1 MALLWC
7 SSMSLMTLLEKGIDG
22 DTNVFIE
29 VPIAANDGY
38 NDCCDMFGITCQ
50 KEDSSC
56 VASVV
61 C

>member
-1 MALLWC
+1 M
-7 SSMSLMTLLEKGIDG
+7 GIQ
-22 DTNVFIE
+22 NVFIE

>member
-1 MALLWC
+1 MTPLERDIGDDMAVL
-7 SSMSLMTLLEKGIDG
+7 
-22 DTNVFIE
+22 IE
-29 VPIAANDGY
+29 VPIAANNGY
-38 NDCCDMFGITCQ
+38 NDCCNIFRITCQ

>member
-1 MALLWC
+1 
-7 SSMSLMTLLEKGIDG
+7 MTLLERGNGG
-22 DTNVFIE
+22 DMAVLIK

-38 NDCCDMFGITCQ
+38 NDCCDIFGITCQ